1 LVLGVKPEEGINDF
15 CSRSGAPRRVLT
27 AFEAGLGFIKKYDF
41 SLVSGFCIIPQLT
54 SDLVHYTTKQGNK
67 EYYDQIGLFN

>member
-27 AFEAGLGFIKKYDF
+27 ALEAGLGFIKKYDF
-41 SLVSGFCIIPQLT
+41 FWYQVS
-54 SDLVHYTTKQGNK
+54 
-67 EYYDQIGLFN
+67 ELFSN